1 MIVMAFC
8 VFTQQITELSG
19 YSHRVSEMLAIFEDL
34 EKGHCKRIADKT
46 DKNPIAVSGAKAG
59 DVVQLDQLPGGDV
72 TDTDGDIVLKDVAI
86 ITPCG
91 DIVVT
96 NLTFQVLYKTAV
108 IIIVSSNILSL
119 YYRYIIIILS
129 FNNY

>member
-1 MIVMAFC
+1 M
-8 VFTQQITELSG
+8 LS
-19 YSHRVSEMLAIFEDL
+19 IFEDL

-46 DKNPIAVSGAKAG
+46 DIKNPISVTGAKAG

-96 NLTFQVLYKTAV
+96 KLTFQVLADCTY
-108 IIIVSSNILSL
+108 L
-119 YYRYIIIILS
+119 
-129 FNNY
+129 